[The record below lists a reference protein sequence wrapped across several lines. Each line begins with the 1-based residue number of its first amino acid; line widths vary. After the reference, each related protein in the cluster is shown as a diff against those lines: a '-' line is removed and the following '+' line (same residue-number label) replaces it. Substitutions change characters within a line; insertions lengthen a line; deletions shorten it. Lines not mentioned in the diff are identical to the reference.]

1 MPDYATDLLN
11 QATKAYPFIAK
22 HNPMIVVNPAENR
35 GFAELYPIGET
46 GAPLPEGGFNKHPS
60 LPIDRIGVE
69 VFRPKDFTHHDL
81 AAEMLHIDP
90 MANQT
95 REALIKTWSPE
106 QLKTLKEHALDWQA
120 TLDEGR
126 PEADAIK
133 NATDAALRGYTVG
146 PWPEEIN
153 KAVAY
158 NPDQL
163 KSLNALK
170 SYMTAPL
177 SRKELIQQQIDKIE

>member
-69 VFRPKDFTHHDL
+69 VFRP
-81 AAEMLHIDP
+81 
-90 MANQT
+90 
-95 REALIKTWSPE
+95 
-106 QLKTLKEHALDWQA
+106 
-120 TLDEGR
+120 
-126 PEADAIK
+126 
-133 NATDAALRGYTVG
+133 
-146 PWPEEIN
+146 
-153 KAVAY
+153 
-158 NPDQL
+158 
-163 KSLNALK
+163 
-170 SYMTAPL
+170 
-177 SRKELIQQQIDKIE
+177 